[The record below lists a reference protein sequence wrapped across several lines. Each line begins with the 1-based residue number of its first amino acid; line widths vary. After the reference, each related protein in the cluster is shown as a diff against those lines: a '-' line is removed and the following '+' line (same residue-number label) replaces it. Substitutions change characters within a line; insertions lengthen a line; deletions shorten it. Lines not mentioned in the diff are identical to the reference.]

1 MPEVVLDFRQRYGV
15 LLAGETD
22 GVAFRAGASRAAD
35 AMNVVRRVLWEVEV
49 EDMAHV
55 GNVQPT

>member
-1 MPEVVLDFRQRYGV
+1 MSEVVLDFRQRYRV
-15 LLAGETD
+15 FLASEADRVT
-22 GVAFRAGASRAAD
+22 FRPGASRAAD
-35 AMNVVRRVLWEVEV
+35 AMHIVRRILREVEV